1 MRLSDRNP
9 AIYAGLL
16 GMGMWLDPVP
26 ALALQVPQAAE
37 KLTVPWAQIG
47 VGCLAGAA
55 ISGAVY
61 LGVSLVSDHFDGLD
75 EEDEFQGDELAEEFA
90 SEPASAR
97 IIPVDTEALQ
107 RQRASLFEELSA
119 ASLSAEVTEESQA
132 VMPVSEMPEEPVVE
146 AEMLAVEEELP
157 VVEQPSEEKRVVR
170 GRHMASAKLAAVA
183 PIEGKVSP
191 RHAARAKTVAEVNV
205 PRVELPVPA
214 ASATSSKHARA
225 SLNALP
231 MIEKETPRPA
241 SVPEVQAKSELV
253 RKAPRFKNVA
263 EVPAADLRPSKAPRF
278 KTADVPEASV
288 KAPRFKTADV
298 PEVSVKAP
306 RFKTA
311 DVPEVSTRAPRF
323 KTVEAEGQKEQKPS
337 KAPRFK
343 VVTSTE
349 RADEQPRSKSADVAN
364 DVAKGARVA
373 AAAAVDSAKSQASD
387 YADVAEKY
395 VKKTT
400 LAARVAA
407 RASGVAN
414 VLQARLKADMFDDLP
429 IISRSD
435 GTVGDVGTAWW
446 DTAMGDSVRRVTDV
460 TGEELAAEPVSIQS
474 SQSLVAGSSLGR
486 SQHIPAVPS
495 ASKTDGAK
503 RSAYISKNVA
513 EVRVG
518 MYPEHRTAEELDQ
531 DDMWERA
538 LKAMGERI
546 ERENGTVPPPT
557 PVFTDLVGDANTL
570 DEVDGLDGDTNFIPF
585 KKPAGHPEVVDS
597 SSYVDYLIDDEFS
610 KNSSPVVRKS
620 SANYLRVI
628 RGGSQKSR
636 PLPVQRLRSEYT
648 PKHFANRGSSMA
660 LVGA

>member
-298 PEVSVKAP
+298 PEVS
-306 RFKTA
+306 
-311 DVPEVSTRAPRF
+311 TRAPRF

-597 SSYVDYLIDDEFS
+597 SSYVNYLIDDEFS
-610 KNSSPVVRKS
+610 KSSSPVARKS

>member
-1 MRLSDRNP
+1 M
-9 AIYAGLL
+9 
-16 GMGMWLDPVP
+16 
-26 ALALQVPQAAE
+26 
-37 KLTVPWAQIG
+37 
-47 VGCLAGAA
+47 
-55 ISGAVY
+55 
-61 LGVSLVSDHFDGLD
+61 
-75 EEDEFQGDELAEEFA
+75 
-90 SEPASAR
+90 
-97 IIPVDTEALQ
+97 
-107 RQRASLFEELSA
+107 
-119 ASLSAEVTEESQA
+119 
-132 VMPVSEMPEEPVVE
+132 
-146 AEMLAVEEELP
+146 
-157 VVEQPSEEKRVVR
+157 
-170 GRHMASAKLAAVA
+170 
-183 PIEGKVSP
+183 
-191 RHAARAKTVAEVNV
+191 
-205 PRVELPVPA
+205 
-214 ASATSSKHARA
+214 
-225 SLNALP
+225 
-231 MIEKETPRPA
+231 
-241 SVPEVQAKSELV
+241 
-253 RKAPRFKNVA
+253 
-263 EVPAADLRPSKAPRF
+263 
-278 KTADVPEASV
+278 
-288 KAPRFKTADV
+288 
-298 PEVSVKAP
+298 
-306 RFKTA
+306 
-311 DVPEVSTRAPRF
+311 
-323 KTVEAEGQKEQKPS
+323 
-337 KAPRFK
+337 
-343 VVTSTE
+343 
-349 RADEQPRSKSADVAN
+349 AN

-597 SSYVDYLIDDEFS
+597 SSYVNYLIDDEFS
-610 KNSSPVVRKS
+610 KSSSPVARKS

>member
-231 MIEKETPRPA
+231 MIEKETPHPA

-263 EVPAADLRPSKAPRF
+263 EVPAADLRPS
-278 KTADVPEASV
+278 

-557 PVFTDLVGDANTL
+557 PVFTDLVGDVNTL